1 MRQSNKKA
9 PPVFYIGICLFILVL
24 FSVNM
29 TSGLYARYTDE
40 EIGSDDARVAKF
52 YVDSKGTGGVE
63 LSFDLDFYDPAEQSD
78 SIQFEVTSSSEVAVE
93 YYVALELPAEIISL
107 INSGILTI
115 EMDENAAYDID
126 TVNNTVT
133 FEGKSF
139 LPNESTVIQT
149 HTITLSIKEGTIL
162 TDSVKI
168 IGSATLRV
176 HAEQV
181 D

>member
-1 MRQSNKKA
+1 
-9 PPVFYIGICLFILVL
+9 
-24 FSVNM
+24 
-29 TSGLYARYTDE
+29 
-40 EIGSDDARVAKF
+40 
-52 YVDSKGTGGVE
+52 
-63 LSFDLDFYDPAEQSD
+63 
-78 SIQFEVTSSSEVAVE
+78 VTSSSEVAVE

-126 TVNNTVT
+126 TANNTVT